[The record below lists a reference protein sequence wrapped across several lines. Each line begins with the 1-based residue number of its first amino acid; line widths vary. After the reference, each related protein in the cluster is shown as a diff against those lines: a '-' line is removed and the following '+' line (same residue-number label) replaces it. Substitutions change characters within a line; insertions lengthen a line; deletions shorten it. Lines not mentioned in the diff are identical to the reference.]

1 MTEQQNR
8 RIRLD
13 KNLREL
19 VQYLK
24 EERAHGVCEI
34 CDQTPDFRGLQ
45 GAHIERRARDGSND
59 TPENIIIAC
68 GRCHDHSKFGKGL
81 AVSKER
87 ALKIVEIRNREYNI
101 KWKED

>member
-19 VQYLK
+19 VQYLR

-34 CDQTPDFRGLQ
+34 CSLNADFRGLQ

-59 TPENIIIAC
+59 TPENIVIAC
-68 GRCHDHSKFGKGL
+68 GRCHDHSKYKNGL
-81 AVSKER
+81 AIHIEECLR
-87 ALKIVEIRNREYNI
+87 LVEARNIKYNI
-101 KWKED
+101 KI